1 MTNTE
6 DESPVRTGGGDDGR
20 SSLIDGARRYKDDVA
35 FDALGTLDEAQ
46 VALGVC
52 RSLLSYRTAPFR
64 ARRRGKKDPHTDLP
78 NRHAKRLSADLRWI
92 QQRLLI
98 AGGVL
103 ASTPSHPPVAEM
115 DAIDERDL
123 ARLAEIFD
131 HWRGMIHIPPR
142 FFIAGDTRIGAEF
155 DRARTVVRRAERAV
169 VRLVRERGLPE
180 QAMVSRFLNYLSD
193 FAFVLARWSDSVVRT
208 AHHDA

>member
-1 MTNTE
+1 MTNTD

-52 RSLLSYRTAPFR
+52 RSLVTPSNAPR
-64 ARRRGKKDPHTDLP
+64 GMRRRAAQKSTTALP
-78 NRHAKRLSADLRWI
+78 NRSAKRLSTDLRWI
-92 QQRLLI
+92 QERLLI

-103 ASTPSHPPVAEM
+103 ASTPSHPPGEGL
-115 DAIDERDL
+115 DTIGEGDL
-123 ARLAEIFD
+123 DRLAKIFD
-131 HWRGMIHIPPR
+131 HWRGAVHIPPR

-155 DRARTVVRRAERAV
+155 DRARTVVRRSERAV

-180 QAMVSRFLNYLSD
+180 QALVARFLNHLSD
-193 FAFVLARWSDSVVRT
+193 LVFVLARWADSKGRDLHEE
-208 AHHDA
+208 A

>member
-1 MTNTE
+1 MTNIDE
-6 DESPVRTGGGDDGR
+6 ESPVRTGGGDDGR

-52 RSLLSYRTAPFR
+52 RSLISVRSIRFGAKR
-64 ARRRGKKDPHTDLP
+64 KGNDEHAADLP

-103 ASTPSHPPVAEM
+103 ASTPSHPPVEGM
-115 DAIDERDL
+115 DTLGELDL
-123 ARLAEIFD
+123 ERLAEIFD
-131 HWRGMIHIPPR
+131 HWRGVVHIPPR

-155 DRARTVVRRAERAV
+155 DRARTIVRRAERAV

-180 QAMVSRFLNYLSD
+180 QATVSRFLNHLSD
-193 FAFVLARWSDSVVRT
+193 LAFVLARWADSVDGAARR
-208 AHHDA
+208 DA